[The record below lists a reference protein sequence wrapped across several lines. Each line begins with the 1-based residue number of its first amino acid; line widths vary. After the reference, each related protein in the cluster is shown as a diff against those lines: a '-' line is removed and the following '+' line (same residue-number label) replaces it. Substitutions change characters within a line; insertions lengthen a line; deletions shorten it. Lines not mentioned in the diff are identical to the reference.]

1 MEKTQSGLRKRI
13 CIIGKTNAGKSS
25 LFNALLKN
33 KTSIISD
40 IAGTTTDSVVKAYEI
55 LGFGPVLFCDTAGL
69 GDETPL
75 GKEREKATLDM
86 LKISDCAL
94 IVRQSADSDATDER
108 ILQQVK
114 NWGIPA
120 VIVYNKSDLYTPPA
134 GSIAINSL
142 TGAGIESVYDAL
154 RKALSGN
161 RIETLLDGLVQAK
174 DSVLLVMPQDAAAPM
189 GRLILPQV
197 QTIRECLDKH
207 AVVSCV
213 ALEELADAIKRQT
226 YDLIITDSKVIKEVL
241 QIVPS
246 TQRVSTFS
254 VLFAKAKGD
263 FDMFLKGVAVIDE
276 LEAGDCVLIAEAC
289 SHTTIE
295 DDIAKTVIPKLLKKY
310 TGKDLTID
318 FSTGRKLPDNLSRYK
333 LIFQCGGCM
342 LTRMEMMRRIQD
354 AQEQG
359 VAITN
364 YGLTITKCQIG
375 NIQRLT
381 Y

>member
-1 MEKTQSGLRKRI
+1 MEKTQTGLRKRV
-13 CIIGKTNAGKSS
+13 CIIGETNAGKSS

-33 KTSIISD
+33 KTAIVSD
-40 IAGTTTDSVVKAYEI
+40 IAGTTTDSIVKPYEI
-55 LGFGPVLFCDTAGL
+55 LGFGPVLLCDTAGL
-69 GDETPL
+69 GDDTPL
-75 GKEREKATLDM
+75 GKKREEATFDM

-94 IVRQSADSDATDER
+94 IVRQSPELNKTDEH
-108 ILQQVK
+108 ILK
-114 NWGIPA
+114 KIKAYGIPS

-134 GSIAINSL
+134 GALAVNAL
-142 TGAGIESVYDAL
+142 TGFGVEAIYEAI

-174 DSVLLVMPQDAAAPM
+174 SRVLLVMPQDAAAPT

-207 AVVSCV
+207 AIISCV
-213 ALEELADAIKRQT
+213 ALEELGDALKHQS
-226 YDLIITDSKVIKEVL
+226 YDLVITDSKVIKEVL

-263 FDMFLKGVAVIDE
+263 FDVFLKGVSKIDT
-276 LEAGDCVLIAEAC
+276 LVDGDCVLIAEAC

-310 TGKDLTID
+310 TGKDLTIH
-318 FSTGRKLPDNLSRYK
+318 FSSGRKLPDNLGCYK
-333 LIFQCGGCM
+333 LICQCGGCM
-342 LTRMEMMRRIQD
+342 LTRMEMIRRIQE
-354 AQEQG
+354 AQEQNI
-359 VAITN
+359 AITN
-364 YGLTITKCQIG
+364 YGLTITRCQIG
-375 NIQRLT
+375 DINRLT

>member
-33 KTSIISD
+33 KTSIVSD

-75 GKEREKATLDM
+75 GKEREKATLEV
-86 LKISDCAL
+86 LKMSDCAL
-94 IVRQSADSDATDER
+94 IVKQAAESDDVDER
-108 ILQQVK
+108 ILKQVK
-114 NWGIPA
+114 EWNIPFV
-120 VIVYNKSDLYTPPA
+120 VIYNKADLYTPPS
-134 GSIAINSL
+134 GTIAVDSL
-142 TGAGIESVYDAL
+142 TGVGVESVYTAL
-154 RKALSGN
+154 RQALSGY
-161 RIETLLDGLVQAK
+161 RVETVLDGLIREK
-174 DSVLLVMPQDAAAPM
+174 SSVLLVMPQDAAAPVR
-189 GRLILPQV
+189 RLILPQV
-197 QTIRECLDKH
+197 QVIRECLDKH

-213 ALEELADAIKRQT
+213 VPEELAEAIKRQT
-226 YDLIITDSKVIKEVL
+226 YDLIITDSKVVKEVL

-246 TQRVSTFS
+246 TQHVSTFS
-254 VLFAKAKGD
+254 VLFARAKGD
-263 FDMFLKGVAVIDE
+263 FDVFLRGVAVIDKLKE
-276 LEAGDCVLIAEAC
+276 GDCVLIAEAC

-295 DDIAKTVIPKLLKKY
+295 DDIAKTIIPKLLKKY
-310 TGKDLTID
+310 TGKDLIIE
-318 FSTGRKLPDNLSRYK
+318 FSTGRKLPNDLSRYK

-342 LTRMEMMRRIQD
+342 LTRMEMMRRIQE
-354 AQEQG
+354 AQKQG

-364 YGLTITKCQIG
+364 YGLAITQCQIG

-381 Y
+381 F